1 MKPYYD
7 HNGIT
12 IYHADCREVLPTL
25 DAGSVDLVLTDPP
38 YGINYLKG
46 AGGKG
51 AHNKRNIARVI
62 GDDQPFDPTH
72 LLGFKNQILWGAEHY
87 AQRLPEG
94 RWLAWDK
101 LNGVDS
107 YDSFSD
113 VEFAWFNQKGAARIF
128 RYLWKG
134 ICRDGEKDTRRTHP
148 TQKPVA
154 LMAWCLSL
162 VPDAAL
168 IIDPY
173 MGSGTT
179 LVAAKKMGRRAIG
192 IELNEAYC
200 ADAARRLSQEVLE
213 LSLA

>member
-1 MKPYYD
+1 MATLYYS
-7 HNGIT
+7 HGGID
-12 IYHADCREVLPTL
+12 IWHGDCREMLSSIEADTVI
-25 DAGSVDLVLTDPP
+25 TDPP

-51 AHNKRNIARVI
+51 AHNRRNIARVL
-62 GDDQPFDPTH
+62 GDNEPFDPAM
-72 LLGFKNQILWGAEHY
+72 LLGYRNVIMWGAEHY

-134 ICRDGEKDTRRTHP
+134 ICRDGEKETRRTHP

-154 LMAWCLSL
+154 LMAWCISL
-162 VPDAAL
+162 IPDSAV
-168 IIDPY
+168 IVDPY
-173 MGSGTT
+173 MGAGST
-179 LVAAKKMGRRAIG
+179 LVAAKKMGKRAIG
-192 IELNEAYC
+192 IELVEAYC
-200 ADAARRLSQEVLE
+200 EDAALRLSQEVL
-213 LSLA
+213 SL